1 MGPPRLFIF
10 FSMHNIIP
18 EKFPRPYHKR
28 VSVKK
33 MFLYLSYFVIFIV
46 VYMCLLYKVIGG
58 FTNLSDKISIY
69 GRSVCTEKI

>member
-1 MGPPRLFIF
+1 MSPPHLFI

-33 MFLYLSYFVIFIV
+33 MFLYLSYFVTCIMHIFV
-46 VYMCLLYKVIGG
+46 VYMCLFYKVM
-58 FTNLSDKISIY
+58 
-69 GRSVCTEKI
+69 